1 VRSVDG
7 VPVVAPQASLE
18 YGGSAVQSLLRWAG
32 HSAQEYWYWLVGG
45 VILLIVLW
53 QYAKK

>member
-1 VRSVDG
+1 
-7 VPVVAPQASLE
+7 VVAPQASLE
-18 YGGSAVQSLLRWAG
+18 YGESALQSLLRWVG